1 MKAALQI
8 SLLFL
13 LVVQCVSWSMPPSD
27 PIPDPKS
34 TLPRRQALLWISG
47 GLVSTAQPA
56 NAFENK
62 ISNKYDD
69 RPKRR
74 GPQPK
79 DLGVAIRQSL
89 DQEEYVGLKGCG
101 PAPNCFSSTIP
112 DDPDH
117 SVPAF
122 IWPKDK
128 DQEAAFLQL
137 EQVLKKY
144 TPGQNGVDGGGF
156 EIRTVDAKKGYI
168 YVQYEALKN
177 GYIDDVEFAVI
188 PGTPE
193 RSVQVRSSSR
203 IGYLD
208 FGVNGKRLNF
218 IANALRAEGWEAEGV
233 DYKTHPLYT
242 EENRL

>member
-1 MKAALQI
+1 MKVTSLRVL
-8 SLLFL
+8 SLLCL
-13 LVVQCVSWSMPPSD
+13 LVSHCLGWTMPPSD
-27 PIPDPKS
+27 PTTGKS
-34 TLPRRQALLWISG
+34 VPRRQALFWISG
-47 GLVSTAQPA
+47 VVSTVLPA

-69 RPKRR
+69 RPKQR
-74 GPQPK
+74 GSKPK
-79 DLGVAIRQSL
+79 DLGVATRKSFEQ
-89 DQEEYVGLKGCG
+89 DEYVGLKTCG

-117 SVPAF
+117 SIPAF
-122 IWPKDK
+122 VWPKGK

-144 TPGQNGVDGGGF
+144 SPGQNGVDGGGF
-156 EIRTVDAKKGYI
+156 EIKTVDAQKGYI

-188 PGTPE
+188 PGYAD

-208 FGVNGKRLNF
+208 FGVNGKRLNY

-233 DYKTHPLYT
+233 EYKTHPLYT